1 MRIAN
6 LIPVMN
12 KSRVISTKSIANIAK
27 ASVNISAAQLTFTR
41 PSKMLAFN
49 VNTNKTV
56 VSSRDC
62 D

>member
-1 MRIAN
+1 MRIVN
-6 LIPVMN
+6 LTPVMN
-12 KSRVISTKSIANIAK
+12 KSQAIFIKSIANIAK

-49 VNTNKTV
+49 INTNKTV